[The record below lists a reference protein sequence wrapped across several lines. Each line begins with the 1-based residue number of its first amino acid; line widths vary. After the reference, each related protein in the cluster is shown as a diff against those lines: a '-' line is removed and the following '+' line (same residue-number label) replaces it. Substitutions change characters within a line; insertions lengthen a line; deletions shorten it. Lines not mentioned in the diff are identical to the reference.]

1 MENGFKHPV
10 LMVDVKSTNVNE
22 TPCAMVDVK
31 STNVNETPCAL
42 VVLNQFRLICKYVLT
57 F

>member
-10 LMVDVKSTNVNE
+10 RMVY
-22 TPCAMVDVK
+22 VK

-42 VVLNQFRLICKYVLT
+42 GVLNQFRADLQICAYILIMCID
-57 F
+57 